1 MVYKLILLALF
12 LFGGY
17 QLQDN
22 LDFEKN
28 KSAEQDEVVSAEVI
42 RVIDGDTIEV
52 TIDGKVEKVRYIGI
66 DSPEPYSEEVPECFS
81 KEASMANRNLVE
93 NKKVTLVPDLEDRD
107 RYDRLLRYVY
117 VGDVFV
123 NKELVKDGF
132 AEAIN
137 IKPNSTHYN
146 EFLSLE
152 EQARTEGKGM
162 WGVCS

>member
-1 MVYKLILLALF
+1 M
-12 LFGGY
+12 
-17 QLQDN
+17 QDN

-132 AEAIN
+132 AEATN
-137 IKPNSTHYN
+137 IRSQFGRVISLVFRRTLQYN
-146 EFLSLE
+146 QHNAQRVS
-152 EQARTEGKGM
+152 Q
-162 WGVCS
+162 S

>member
-22 LDFEKN
+22 LDFEKK